1 MRRFELVSAVQGL
14 IRTTN
19 ESLTDVM
26 DNYNMGL
33 ITFHEYSFQMV
44 DINMEYREKLN
55 ALIDSVMEEE
65 GVTLEFIKG
74 YLAHDSIGC

>member
-1 MRRFELVSAVQGL
+1 MRRFKLVEAVQGL

-44 DINMEYREKLN
+44 DINIGYREKLN

-65 GVTLEFIKG
+65 RVTLEFIKG

>member
-1 MRRFELVSAVQGL
+1 MRRFELVEAIEGL
-14 IRTTN
+14 ILSTN
-19 ESLTDVM
+19 TRLIDVR
-26 DNYNMGL
+26 DNYEMGL
-33 ITFHEYSFQMV
+33 LTFHEYSFQMV

-65 GVTLEFIKG
+65 RVTLEFIKG

>member
-1 MRRFELVSAVQGL
+1 MRRFKLVEAVQGL

-65 GVTLEFIKG
+65 RVTLEFIKG
-74 YLAHDSIGC
+74 YLAPDSIGC

>member
-65 GVTLEFIKG
+65 HVSLEFIKG

>member
-1 MRRFELVSAVQGL
+1 MRRFELVSAIQDL

-19 ESLTDVM
+19 EALVDVM

-55 ALIDSVMEEE
+55 SLIDSVMEEE
-65 GVTLEFIKG
+65 RVTLEFIKG

>member
-1 MRRFELVSAVQGL
+1 MRRFELVSAVQDL
-14 IRTTN
+14 IRATN

-65 GVTLEFIKG
+65 HVSLEFIKG

>member
-1 MRRFELVSAVQGL
+1 MRRFELVSAVQNL
-14 IRTTN
+14 IRATN

-65 GVTLEFIKG
+65 HVSLEFIKG